1 MRLPG
6 LEEKYEILRT
16 LGEGGM
22 GIVYL
27 ARQKPINRK
36 VAIKS
41 IAPYLAREP
50 AIRNRFATE
59 ASVLAHLNHPN
70 IVTLYDYIE
79 EENALYLI
87 MEYVEGQP
95 LSELLQ
101 AGPLPLDLIQRYFTQ
116 VLEAFQYAHEA
127 GVVHRDIKPA
137 NIMITAGGRV
147 KILDFGVARLLE
159 TDHSLTRTGMR
170 LGTLLYMSPE
180 QVKGEKDIT
189 ARSDIYSLGV
199 VLYEMLTG
207 TPPYPTDIGE
217 FDLSLKIVKEPLF
230 DLSRPPANIPS
241 KLLEVILKAT
251 EKLPEHRY
259 ADCTQFLA
267 EFSAA
272 FVDAPSRPSAAAPTK
287 VMEVRKSSSR
297 VPAWLV
303 GILIGGIALLLAVGG
318 GYWYLRGKKI
328 GSAPPVD
335 TTTMSEFAQ
344 DTMRR
349 ATDTLSGPGRA
360 FTGDTARKEPAP
372 SPSKGPSPSPPSSP
386 PKPKPTAP
394 TSKPNSAPPTQAPP
408 PPPSPTHT
416 PQAQLTAEIQNFKP
430 SSLAQLKAKGTLV
443 VRNIGTV
450 EARSFRIA
458 LYHHNK
464 EGEIKQTDT
473 LTLGPLAPGETLSR
487 PIKASVDG
495 IKSIRPEVLSISP

>member
-22 GIVYL
+22 GVVYL
-27 ARQKPINRK
+27 ALQKPINRK

-50 AIRNRFATE
+50 AVRNRFATE
-59 ASVLAHLNHPN
+59 AAVLARLNHPN

-95 LSELLQ
+95 LSDLLQ
-101 AGPLPLDLIQRYFTQ
+101 AGPLPIDLIQRYFTQ

-180 QVKGEKDIT
+180 QVKGEKEMD

-207 TPPYPTDIGE
+207 KPPYPTDIGE

-230 DLSRPPANIPS
+230 DLSHPPAHIPN

-251 EKLPEHRY
+251 EKLPAHRY
-259 ADCTQFLA
+259 ADCAQFLA
-267 EFSAA
+267 ELSAA
-272 FVDAPSRPSAAAPTK
+272 FENFSDKSSVPAPTK
-287 VMEVRKSSSR
+287 VIETRKPRLRTSG
-297 VPAWLV
+297 WLI
-303 GILIGGIALLLAVGG
+303 GLLIGGITLLLAVGG
-318 GYWYLRGKKI
+318 GYWYLRSKKPI
-328 GSAPPVD
+328 PPAAADTNALSTLAQDSLSSPVD
-335 TTTMSEFAQ
+335 TLLSSVSETGS
-344 DTMRR
+344 DTV
-349 ATDTLSGPGRA
+349 
-360 FTGDTARKEPAP
+360 RKAPTPSQPKSSPLPAPP
-372 SPSKGPSPSPPSSP
+372 SPSK
-386 PKPKPTAP
+386 PKPTQPA
-394 TSKPNSAPPTQAPP
+394 SKPSPTPQAPP
-408 PPPSPTHT
+408 ATSPPTSAPKP
-416 PQAQLTAEIQNFKP
+416 QLTAEIQNFKP

-443 VRNIGTV
+443 VRNIGTA
-450 EARSFRIA
+450 EAQSFQVA
-458 LYHHNK
+458 LYFHNK
-464 EGEIKQTDT
+464 EGELKQADT
-473 LTLGPLAPGETLSR
+473 LTFGPLEPGQELSR
-487 PIKASVDG
+487 PIKARVDG
-495 IKSIRPEVLSISP
+495 IKTLRAEILSVSP